1 MLLFPLCSEGARVC
15 RPPHCEPLA
24 RRVGTA
30 PTPQPTPASRCPAG
44 VSRQGPRAP
53 PLRAERERRRPR
65 PAGEAGRGPGPV
77 GSAARSRFSTF
88 PCEARDRGRLSVGPS
103 DKAKLERHPPPKDG
117 GRARPGVWAASEASA
132 RVGALVPRHDPC
144 WFREF
149 ENVKERTGTC
159 TVCTGPA
166 GCSAPLFA

>member
-103 DKAKLERHPPPKDG
+103 DKAKLERHPPPKMG
-117 GRARPGVWAASEASA
+117 GGQGLVFGLRLRHLHGWERSCPGTTPA
-132 RVGALVPRHDPC
+132 G
-144 WFREF
+144 F
-149 ENVKERTGTC
+149 ENSRT
-159 TVCTGPA
+159 
-166 GCSAPLFA
+166 